1 MRYIGILCCFLLF
14 GEMTAQEIHGK
25 LLDEYNRPIEGAYVF
40 NMNSESHAHTNE
52 MGVFK
57 IKETNKGDSLK
68 IGALGFKKIS
78 VPLSSQDFEKS
89 LILILQETALE
100 LGEVVI
106 SPKTNALSVLS
117 KIDLMVQPVGSSQE
131 ILQKVPGLI
140 IGQHAGGG
148 KAEQL
153 FLRGFD
159 IDHGTDIAL
168 AVDGVPVNMVS
179 HAHGQGY
186 SDLHFVI
193 PETIQYIDFDKG
205 PYEAGKGNFAT
216 AGYVDFKT
224 KNLLEKNI
232 VQFEYGDFGW
242 NRSLGMFN
250 VISDQKENAYVAA
263 ELLRADGPFESSQNF
278 SRINLFGKYTA
289 NYKENTAFSI
299 AASFF
304 TSTWDASGQIPQR
317 AVNAGLIS
325 RFGAIDDTEGG
336 TTSRANINVEFQ
348 KQMGKESFFKANA
361 YLSKLDFNLFSNF
374 TFFLEDKENGDQI
387 EQKEYRNLFGLN
399 TELKRN
405 VELGNTNLVLRFGNG
420 FRTDFVTGNELS
432 NTLNRKTV
440 LRNIQLG
447 DVTET
452 NLYSFLEAKY
462 QFSKFTLVP
471 GVRLDHFEFRYVDLL
486 QENYLNQGVQKTRL
500 SPKLNLLFDY
510 NTDLQLFLKSGIG
523 FHSNDTRVSVVQN
536 GKDVLPAALGVD
548 IGAIFQP
555 GSQWFVNVALWYLH
569 LDQEFVYVGDAGIV
583 EPSGRTERYGLD
595 LGLRYQ
601 INNWL
606 YLNSDMTYTKA
617 QSIDE
622 PNGNNYI
629 PLAPDY
635 TISGGLTANGLD
647 RLSGGIRY
655 RYLDDRPAN
664 EDNSI
669 VAKGY
674 FVVDMNANY
683 KLGKG
688 LVLGVTVQNL
698 FNTAWNE
705 TQFATVSQLRNEP
718 QPVNEI
724 HFTPGSPFFIR
735 GSIQYTF

>member
-1 MRYIGILCCFLLF
+1 MRYLCILCCFLLI
-14 GEMTAQEIHGK
+14 GKMAAQEIHGK

-40 NMNSESHAHTNE
+40 NMNSESHAHTGE
-52 MGVFK
+52 MGMFK
-57 IKETNKGDSLK
+57 IKETHKGDSLK
-68 IGALGFKKIS
+68 IGSLGFKKIS
-78 VPLSSQDFEKS
+78 VSLREQDFEKS
-89 LILILQETALE
+89 LILVLQETALE
-100 LGEVVI
+100 LGEVII

-131 ILQKVPGLI
+131 ILQKVPGLF

-168 AVDGVPVNMVS
+168 AVDGIPVNMVS

-205 PYEAGKGNFAT
+205 PYETGKGNFAT
-216 AGYVDFKT
+216 AGYVDFNT
-224 KNLLEKNI
+224 KSVLEKNM
-232 VQFEYGDFGW
+232 VQFEIGDFGW

-263 ELLRADGPFESSQNF
+263 ELLRSDGPFESSQNF

-289 NYKENTAFSI
+289 HFKDNTTFSM

-317 AVNAGLIS
+317 AVDAGLIS

-336 TTSRANINVEFQ
+336 TTSRVNINFEFQ
-348 KQMGKESFFKANA
+348 KQLDEDSFFKANA
-361 YLSKLDFNLFSNF
+361 YLSKSDFNLFSNF

-387 EQKEYRNLFGLN
+387 EQKESRNLFGLN

-405 VELGNTNLVLRFGNG
+405 VEFGNTNFVLRFGNG
-420 FRTDFVTGNELS
+420 FRTDFVEGNELS
-432 NTLNRKTV
+432 KTLNRKTV
-440 LRNIQLG
+440 LENIQLG

-462 QFSKFTLVP
+462 QFNKFTLVP
-471 GVRLDHFEFRYVDLL
+471 GVRLDHFEFRYIDLL
-486 QENYLNQGVQKTRL
+486 QENYLNQGVKKTRL

-510 NTDLQLFLKSGIG
+510 NEDLQLFLKSGIG
-523 FHSNDTRVSVVQN
+523 FHSNDTRVSVVQS
-536 GKDVLPAALGVD
+536 GKDVIPAALGLD

-555 GSQWFVNVALWYLH
+555 GSQWFLNVALWYLH

-595 LGLRYQ
+595 FGLRYQ

-617 QSIDE
+617 RSIDE
-622 PNGNNYI
+622 PSGNNFI

-635 TISGGLTANGLD
+635 TVSGGITVNGLD
-647 RLSGGIRY
+647 RLTGGIRY

-669 VAKGY
+669 VAEGY

-688 LVLGVTVQNL
+688 LVLGVSVQNL

-724 HFTPGSPFFIR
+724 HFTPGSPFFIK